1 MLAPLNHM
9 PKKSPKKGE
18 PDLDADFIGDSDGRY
33 KPEFVARLTA
43 AIAAFEADK
52 SKVIAWQEVKK
63 NLGLDNNN

>member
-18 PDLDADFIGDSDGRY
+18 PDLDADFIGDSEGRY
-33 KPEFVARLTA
+33 KPEFVTRLTA

-52 SKVIAWQEVKK
+52 SRGIPLEQVAKE
-63 NLGLDNNN
+63 LGLDNNN